1 MALQLVWT
9 LGLQT
14 PDSLLPMPHNP
25 SLEVRMC
32 DDAFAKICDLVND
45 LAMPV
50 RARAAQLLGDF
61 HSVSPHLLDQTLDK
75 KLMAHLKVSLSS
87 CVFRGNDE
95 GGGGKRR
102 EGGGGKRKEG
112 GGGKR
117 GEGEGGKRG
126 EGEEGRERRGEEG
139 REGREKEGREGRGEE
154 GRERR
159 GEEGREGR
167 GKEGREGR
175 GEEGRERRGKEGREG
190 RGKEGREGRGEEGR
204 ERRGK
209 EGREGRGSKREC
221 SALACGYVC
230 LCTPNQ

>member
-1 MALQLVWT
+1 MFSQASEALRDDDEDVRTMALQLVWT

-87 CVFRGNDE
+87 CVFRGKDE
-95 GGGGKRR
+95 GGGGKR
-102 EGGGGKRKEG
+102 EIG
-112 GGGKR
+112 
-117 GEGEGGKRG
+117 
-126 EGEEGRERRGEEG
+126 
-139 REGREKEGREGRGEE
+139 
-154 GRERR
+154 
-159 GEEGREGR
+159 
-167 GKEGREGR
+167 
-175 GEEGRERRGKEGREG
+175 
-190 RGKEGREGRGEEGR
+190 
-204 ERRGK
+204 
-209 EGREGRGSKREC
+209 
-221 SALACGYVC
+221 
-230 LCTPNQ
+230 